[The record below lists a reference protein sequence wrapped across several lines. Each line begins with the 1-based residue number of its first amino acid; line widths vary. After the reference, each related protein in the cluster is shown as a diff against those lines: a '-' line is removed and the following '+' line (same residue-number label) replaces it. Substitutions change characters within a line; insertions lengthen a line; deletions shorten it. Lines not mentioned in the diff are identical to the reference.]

1 MPGANAPRSL
11 RKGRS
16 VVEQHVL
23 STRRSIRP
31 TRKGPGLRQSATSV
45 LVIAAVAALVA
56 PMALP
61 AFAFEPEV
69 AAPAASAE
77 LEPVTVEVSDGAS
90 RALAARDAFS
100 ATTVADLNSARAAT
114 AAAAARAARAA
125 AGSASSGPATYRAS
139 SVAAA
144 GDDYPWRTGPTSG
157 LSPLRYVY
165 RQCVDFV
172 VWRLNRD
179 VGSVTAPFAYTWGY
193 LTPNGGNARDFKAA
207 WLAHGWPTSNSPVA
221 GDIAWWGNNHVAY
234 VKAVNADG
242 TVALEEYNA
251 VPFTYSERTIPA
263 SKVDLFLSP
272 PPR

>member
-1 MPGANAPRSL
+1 
-11 RKGRS
+11 
-16 VVEQHVL
+16 VVELNVL

-31 TRKGPGLRQSATSV
+31 TRQGSGVRKSASSV

-61 AFAFEPEV
+61 AFAFEEEV
-69 AAPAASAE
+69 AAPIAAAE
-77 LEPVTVEVSDGAS
+77 LETVTVEVSDSAS
-90 RALAARDAFS
+90 RAASVRDGFS
-100 ATTVADLNSARAAT
+100 ATTVADLNSARAAA

-125 AGSASSGPATYRAS
+125 AGPASYRAS

-179 VGSVTAPFAYTWGY
+179 VGSVSAPFAYTWGY
-193 LTPNGGNARDFKAA
+193 LTPNGGNARDFKDA

-221 GDIAWWGNNHVAY
+221 GDVAWWGNNHVAY

-242 TVALEEYNA
+242 TVALEEYNY
-251 VPFTYSERTIPA
+251 VRYTYSERTIPA
-263 SKVDLFLSP
+263 SQVDLFLSP

>member
-1 MPGANAPRSL
+1 MPGANAPLSL

-61 AFAFEPEV
+61 AFAFEAEV
-69 AAPAASAE
+69 AAPPASAE

-90 RALAARDAFS
+90 RMLSARDAFS

-114 AAAAARAARAA
+114 AAAAARAARA
-125 AGSASSGPATYRAS
+125 SAGPATYRAS

-179 VGSVTAPFAYTWGY
+179 VGSVSAPFAYTWGY

-263 SKVDLFLSP
+263 TSVDLFLSP